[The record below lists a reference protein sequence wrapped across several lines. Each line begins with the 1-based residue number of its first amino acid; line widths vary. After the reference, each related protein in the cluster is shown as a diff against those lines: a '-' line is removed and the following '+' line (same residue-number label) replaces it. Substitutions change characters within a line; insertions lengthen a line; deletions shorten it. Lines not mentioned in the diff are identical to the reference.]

1 MSLRTSSPE
10 AADVPG
16 GSDRRDILPESPR
29 HGHRHASRGVL
40 PKSII
45 RWGRSFKALPGLEK
59 VAYTIAVGWLVV
71 TVLGPVIAPHS
82 PIAQTTNVLA
92 GPSPAHIF
100 GTDELGRD
108 VFSRILWGAQI
119 TIPYSLLV
127 VALAVL
133 IGSAVGVIAG
143 YFGGW
148 VDELLM
154 RVVDLVFAF
163 PSIILAMAIAAALGP
178 SIGNA
183 VVAVVVV
190 SWPAYA
196 RVVRSLVIGAMH
208 SDFVL
213 AARLLGPSSLRAMA
227 VDVLPNVVGPTV
239 VYATLGLGEAMLIL
253 VGLSFLGLGAQPP
266 APEWGLMISDAQQ
279 YYDHWWLAL
288 FPGLSIMSV
297 VFCLNIAGDRV
308 RDWLDPRMSTA

>member
-1 MSLRTSSPE
+1 MSRRSSPS
-10 AADVPG
+10 AATDVPG
-16 GSDRRDILPESPR
+16 GSDRLDILTEFPR

-40 PKSII
+40 PKPIS
-45 RWGRSFKALPGLEK
+45 RWWRSFKALPGLEV
-59 VAYTIAVGWLVV
+59 VAYTIAAGWLVV
-71 TVLGPVIAPHS
+71 TVLGPVIAPYS
-82 PIAQTTNVLA
+82 PVAETTNALA
-92 GPSPAHIF
+92 GPSAAHFF

-133 IGSAVGVIAG
+133 IGSVVGVIAG

-148 VDELLM
+148 VDEILM

-239 VYATLGLGEAMLIL
+239 VYATLGLGEAMLVL

-288 FPGLSIMSV
+288 FPGLCIMSV

-308 RDWLDPRMSTA
+308 RDLLDPRMSTA

>member
-1 MSLRTSSPE
+1 MSWRTSSAV

-16 GSDRRDILPESPR
+16 GSDGRGVRPEFPR

-40 PKSII
+40 PNSII
-45 RWGRSFKALPGLEK
+45 KWWRSFKELPGLEV
-59 VAYTIAVGWLVV
+59 VAYTIAVCWLVV

-82 PIAQTTNVLA
+82 PIAQTANVLA

-108 VFSRILWGAQI
+108 VFSRILSGAQI

-133 IGSAVGVIAG
+133 IGSVVGVIAG

-148 VDELLM
+148 VDEVLM

-213 AARLLGPSSLRAMA
+213 AARLLGPSSLRAMRSTSCQTWW
-227 VDVLPNVVGPTV
+227 VRP
-239 VYATLGLGEAMLIL
+239 
-253 VGLSFLGLGAQPP
+253 LST
-266 APEWGLMISDAQQ
+266 
-279 YYDHWWLAL
+279 
-288 FPGLSIMSV
+288 
-297 VFCLNIAGDRV
+297 
-308 RDWLDPRMSTA
+308 PR